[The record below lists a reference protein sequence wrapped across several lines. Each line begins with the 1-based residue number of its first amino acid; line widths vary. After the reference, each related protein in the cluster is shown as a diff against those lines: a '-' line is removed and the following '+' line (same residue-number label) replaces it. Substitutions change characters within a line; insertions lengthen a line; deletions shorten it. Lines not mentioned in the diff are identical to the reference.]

1 MKKSLP
7 MLLSIFSGLIMIA
20 LIVTI
25 VAVVMASN
33 MYELVYDPYYG
44 TYVEQ
49 LSSAKV
55 STTLA
60 FSYVGLVLELVSIIG
75 TFVTSIVMLVK
86 SKSVH
91 SNIKGF
97 VIGVAITAIVISS
110 VSLFFRFLGTFVVTA
125 LAFVCIVGMIVVFG
139 LSIAVNVKYEKIEG
153 NARQ

>member
-7 MLLSIFSGLIMIA
+7 MLLSIFSGLILIA

-25 VAVVMASN
+25 VAVVMVSN

-49 LSSAKV
+49 FSSAKAN
-55 STTLA
+55 TAIA
-60 FSYVGLVLELVSIIG
+60 FSYVGLVTELTSIIG

-86 SKSVH
+86 SKQLDS
-91 SNIKGF
+91 SIKGF
-97 VIGVAITAIVISS
+97 FKGVSITAIVISS
-110 VSLFFRFLGTFVVTA
+110 VGLLFSFLGTFVVTA

-139 LSIAVNVKYEKIEG
+139 LSIAANVKYKKVTI
-153 NARQ
+153 